1 MKKNQTFL
9 LFLSVY
15 TMFSSSMSSTPIE
28 EPSRDV
34 ETYECELS
42 DKIKQ
47 IKQLI
52 ETLGLK

>member
-28 EPSRDV
+28 EPNRVV

-47 IKQLI
+47 IKKLN
-52 ETLGLK
+52 ET

>member
-15 TMFSSSMSSTPIE
+15 NMFSSSMSSTPIE
-28 EPSRDV
+28 EPNRVV

-47 IKQLI
+47 VKKLN